1 MTQAQPSLEFI
12 SPAYNLPLWRVAK
25 KIIPFW
31 LRYNYHIT
39 KVKIDNA
46 SELIDL
52 YQQFYQGKTRFMLAF
67 RHPTVIDPPCI
78 AQLLWNQ
85 LPKIAQS
92 QGINWRSPIHVH
104 FVYDRGIPLWAGN
117 LAGWGISQLGGTPIR
132 RGALDRVGLRSIREL
147 FVDGQFPMAA
157 APEGA
162 TNGHNEIV
170 SPIEPGIAQFGFW
183 CQEDLLKAGRLSRVA
198 IAPLGV
204 RYFYQ
209 TAPWQYLEEL
219 LIQLE
224 LDSGLKNVR
233 VSSIG
238 LVNGISPTK
247 TQEAELYQRLYT
259 LSEYLLSLMEEFYG
273 KFYGVN
279 ASSALSKGGT
289 VDQEKLDLET
299 KDLSSR
305 LQALLDAALKVAE
318 QSFGVKPNG
327 NISDR
332 CRRVE
337 QAGWNRIYRDD
348 LPELQ
353 TLPPAVRG
361 LANLVASEAEL
372 RLWHMRL
379 VENFVSVTGHYV
391 AEKPSVERF
400 ADTILLLWKMIARL
414 KGVKNAKF
422 PYLGQK
428 WAKLTVS
435 SPFYIDSYWERYHTN
450 RRQAVADLTQDLQS
464 ALEKT
469 IVTNG

>member
-12 SPAYNLPLWRVAK
+12 SPAYNPLIWRVAK
-25 KIIPFW
+25 EVIPFW
-31 LRYNYHIT
+31 LRYNHHVT
-39 KVKIDNA
+39 KVEIDNA

-85 LPKIAQS
+85 LPKIARSQS
-92 QGINWRSPIHVH
+92 IKWRSPVHVH
-104 FVYDRGIPLWAGN
+104 FIYDRGIPLWAGD

-147 FVDGQFPMAA
+147 FVNGQFPMAA

-183 CQEDLLKAGRLSRVA
+183 CQEDLLKAERSERVA
-198 IAPLGV
+198 IAPLGI

-219 LIQLE
+219 LNRLE
-224 LDSGLKNVR
+224 LDSGLKDVQ
-233 VSSIG
+233 VSSMG
-238 LVNGISPTK
+238 LVNGVSPTES
-247 TQEAELYQRLYT
+247 QEAELYQRLYA
-259 LSEYLLSLMEEFYG
+259 LAEYLLSLMEEFYR
-273 KFYGVN
+273 KFY
-279 ASSALSKGGT
+279 
-289 VDQEKLDLET
+289 QQKLDLET
-299 KDLSSR
+299 KDLPSR
-305 LQALLDAALKVAE
+305 LKALLDAALKIAE

-348 LPELQ
+348 LPQLQ
-353 TLPPAVRG
+353 TLAPAVRG

-400 ADTILLLWKMIARL
+400 ADTILLLWKMVARL
-414 KGVKNAKF
+414 KGVNNAKT
-422 PYLGQK
+422 PYLGKK
-428 WAKLTVS
+428 WAKLTVT
-435 SPFYIDSYWERYHTN
+435 SPFYIDDYWEQYQAN
-450 RRQAVADLTQDLQS
+450 RRQAVADLTQDIEK
-464 ALEKT
+464 ALKT
-469 IVTNG
+469 TIIKANSE

>member
-12 SPAYNLPLWRVAK
+12 SPAYNPLIWRVAK
-25 KIIPFW
+25 GIIPFW
-31 LRYNYHIT
+31 LRYNHHVT
-39 KVKIDNA
+39 KVEIDNA

-52 YQQFYQGKTRFMLAF
+52 YQQFQQGKTRFMLAF

-85 LPKIAQS
+85 LPKMAQL
-92 QGINWRSPIHVH
+92 QGLNWRLPAHVH
-104 FVYDRGIPLWAGN
+104 FIYDRGIPLWAGD

-147 FVDGQFPMAA
+147 FVNGQFPMAA

-183 CQEDLLKAGRLSRVA
+183 CQEDLLKAQRSSRVA

-219 LIQLE
+219 LSQLE
-224 LDSGLKNVR
+224 LDSGLRDVQ
-233 VSSIG
+233 VSSMA
-238 LVNGISPTK
+238 LVNGVSPTAS
-247 TQEAELYQRLYT
+247 QETKLYQRLYA
-259 LSEYLLSLMEEFYG
+259 LAEYLLSLMEEFYCR
-273 KFYGVN
+273 FYGIN
-279 ASSALSKGGT
+279 ASPVVLRQGT
-289 VDQEKLDLET
+289 VDQQKLDLET

-318 QSFGVKPNG
+318 QSFGIKPNG
-327 NISDR
+327 HISDR

-348 LPELQ
+348 IPQLQ
-353 TLPPAVRG
+353 TIAPAVRG
-361 LANLVASEAEL
+361 LADLVASEAEL

-400 ADTILLLWKMIARL
+400 ADTILLLWKMVARL
-414 KGVKNAKF
+414 KGDKNAKT
-422 PYLGQK
+422 PYLGKK
-428 WAKLTVS
+428 WAKLTAT
-435 SPFYIDSYWERYHTN
+435 SPFYIDDYWEQYQTN
-450 RRQAVADLTQDLQS
+450 RRQAVADLTQNLQS

-469 IVTNG
+469 ITNG